1 MFYFLN
7 LFVCIIASTETS
19 PKLSEKNTNIGIQN
33 SSIVD
38 IKELD
43 SFKNPE
49 IETNHS
55 KILQED
61 EKSNDKDICKSATDV
76 YDDIINNAKEDIVN
90 IQREIEEIS
99 ALLDEIKEN
108 ILKKQEELEQAHKYS
123 KLVDLEND
131 LNKMRYKKRD
141 IEYEKNIQTCQQ
153 ALVLLNKKSSNV
165 KNNLSKEL
173 SAIAE
178 DSLNPVVHALIT
190 LSVLQNPEYSETI
203 KILLQTLLD
212 DLWISRIN
220 NKYRYETIIQ
230 DAQTLSEERN
240 MIYND
245 AIQENNLIISKQIQL
260 QQELY
265 HKRLEVNDQKDRL
278 NNTIQKKDLLYN
290 LCIVEKKLNK
300 YKSFIQTEDEKKRS
314 FFSREP
320 EIQSFLE

>member
-212 DLWISRIN
+212 DL
-220 NKYRYETIIQ
+220 
-230 DAQTLSEERN
+230 
-240 MIYND
+240 
-245 AIQENNLIISKQIQL
+245 
-260 QQELY
+260 
-265 HKRLEVNDQKDRL
+265 
-278 NNTIQKKDLLYN
+278 
-290 LCIVEKKLNK
+290 
-300 YKSFIQTEDEKKRS
+300 
-314 FFSREP
+314 
-320 EIQSFLE
+320 